1 MEERSGASAR
11 LGRYPAARHVVVH
24 LSDTHLLAGG
34 ALLGGR
40 ADTVAAL
47 AQAVR
52 QLERLGTG
60 IDAIVVTGDIADL
73 GEPDAYAR
81 ARAALEPLAA
91 SSGAELVWVMGN
103 HDEREAFRAGLL
115 DEAGAGDEPVHRV
128 VDRDGLRI
136 ISFDVSVPGWH
147 HGAVDDA
154 AAAWL
159 STVLAEPA
167 PNGSILALHHA
178 PISTPLAVM
187 DVLELQGQ
195 DLLAEALAG
204 SDVRLILG
212 GHLHYPTN
220 GVFAGIP
227 VAVAGATAYTMD
239 LSAPPRELVGI
250 DGGRSFSL
258 VHLFD
263 EGATTSVVPVS
274 DARVV
279 SNLNAE
285 FLAELER
292 LDRAGRL
299 ERFSRKPGS

>member
-1 MEERSGASAR
+1 MDQRTSSSDR

-34 ALLGGR
+34 AFLGGR

-52 QLERLGTG
+52 QLERMGTNV
-60 IDAIVVTGDIADL
+60 DAIVVTGDVADL
-73 GEPDAYAR
+73 GEPDAYVR

-103 HDEREAFRAGLL
+103 HDERGAFRAGLY
-115 DEAGAGDEPVHRV
+115 DEAGDRDEPVHRV
-128 VDRDGLRI
+128 VERDGLRI
-136 ISFDVSVPGWH
+136 ISFDVTVPGWH
-147 HGAVDDA
+147 HGAVDA
-154 AAAWL
+154 AAAGWL
-159 STVLAEPA
+159 RAALAEPA
-167 PNGSILALHHA
+167 PHGTLLALHHA
-178 PISTPLAVM
+178 PIATPLAVM

-195 DLLAEALAG
+195 DLLAEALVG

-220 GVFAGIP
+220 GTFAGIP

-239 LSAPPRELVGI
+239 LSAPPRELIGI

-263 EGATTSVVPVS
+263 DGATTSVVPVS
-274 DARVV
+274 DAPVV
-279 SNLNAE
+279 SNLSTA

-299 ERFSRKPGS
+299 DRFSRKPE

>member
-1 MEERSGASAR
+1 MDERSSVADR
-11 LGRYPAARHVVVH
+11 LGRYPAARHVIVH

-34 ALLGGR
+34 ASLAGR
-40 ADTVAAL
+40 ADTVSAL

-52 QLERLGTG
+52 QLGRMGAA
-60 IDAIVVTGDIADL
+60 IDAIVVTGDVADL
-73 GEPDAYAR
+73 GETDAYVR

-91 SSGAELVWVMGN
+91 SSGAELLWVMGN

-115 DEAGAGDEPVHRV
+115 DETGRGDEPVHRV
-128 VDRDGLRI
+128 IERDGLRI
-136 ISFDVSVPGWH
+136 ISFDVTVPGWH
-147 HGAVDDA
+147 HGAVDAEAADWLA
-154 AAAWL
+154 AA
-159 STVLAEPA
+159 LAEPA
-167 PNGSILALHHA
+167 AHGTILAVHHA
-178 PISTPLAVM
+178 PIATPLAVM

-195 DLLAEALAG
+195 DLLADVLAG

-212 GHLHYPTN
+212 GHLHYPTT

-227 VAVAGATAYTMD
+227 VSVAGATAYTMD

-263 EGATTSVVPVS
+263 DGWTTSVVPVS
-274 DARVV
+274 DAPVV
-279 SNLNAE
+279 SNLNAA

-292 LDRAGRL
+292 LDRDGRL
-299 ERFSRKPGS
+299 DRFSRKLEP

>member
-1 MEERSGASAR
+1 MDERSSASAR

-34 ALLGGR
+34 APLGGR

-52 QLERLGTG
+52 QLERLGSG
-60 IDAIVVTGDIADL
+60 IDAIVVTGDVADL

-91 SSGAELVWVMGN
+91 SSGAELVWVVGN
-103 HDEREAFRAGLL
+103 HDEREPFRAGLL
-115 DEAGAGDEPVHRV
+115 DETGGDEPVHRV
-128 VDRDGLRI
+128 VERNGLRI

-147 HGAVDDA
+147 HGAVDA
-154 AAAWL
+154 EAAAWL
-159 STVLAEPA
+159 SAALAEPA
-167 PNGSILALHHA
+167 PHGTLLALHHA

-195 DLLAEALAG
+195 DRLAHALTG

-263 EGATTSVVPVS
+263 DGATTSVVPVS
-274 DARVV
+274 DAPVV

-292 LDRAGRL
+292 LDREGRL
-299 ERFSRKPGS
+299 DRFSRKPEP